1 MLDINVIDNI
11 FKCYP
16 SECVPYENL
25 AGKEETMKA
34 VVIHAAKDLRV
45 EERDPGDPGAGQL
58 DIAVE
63 AGGICGSD
71 LHYYNHGG
79 FGTIRLREPMIL
91 GHEIAGT
98 IRALG
103 QGVSGFA
110 IGDRVAVS
118 PSRPCNTCDYCLKG
132 MQNHCVR
139 MRFYGSAMPMP
150 HIQGAFRQRL
160 IAEAWQCHKV
170 ADGVSI
176 NEAAFAEPFAVTLHA
191 VNRAGSLLGKRVL
204 VTGCGPIG
212 ALTILAAR
220 AHGAQ
225 EIIATDVMDAVLVKA
240 REVGADRTI
249 NVAEQAEGLAAY
261 SINKGYFDVMFEASG
276 NERALR
282 AGLET
287 LRPRG
292 VLMQLGLGGDISIP
306 QNIIVSKEID
316 LRGSFRFH
324 EEFALAVDLINRQ
337 AVDVKPLLT
346 GIFNLDEAIKA
357 FEIAGDRSRSMK
369 VHLAFS

>member
-1 MLDINVIDNI
+1 
-11 FKCYP
+11 
-16 SECVPYENL
+16 
-25 AGKEETMKA
+25 MKA
-34 VVIHAAKDLRV
+34 VVIHAAKDLRI
-45 EERDPGDPGAGQL
+45 EETDPGDLGAGQV
-58 DIAVE
+58 DIAIE

-98 IRALG
+98 IKALG
-103 QGVSGFA
+103 QGVSGLTV
-110 IGDRVAVS
+110 GDRVAVS

-132 MQNHCVR
+132 LQNHCLN
-139 MRFYGSAMPMP
+139 MRFYGSAMPRP
-150 HIQGAFRQRL
+150 HIQGAFRQGL

-191 VNRAGSLLGKRVL
+191 INRAGSLLGKRVL
-204 VTGCGPIG
+204 ITGCGPIG
-212 ALTILAAR
+212 ALTILAAH

-225 EIIATDVMDAVLVKA
+225 EIVVTDVMDTVLAKG

-249 NVAEQAEGLAAY
+249 NVAEHPEELATY
-261 SINKGYFDVMFEASG
+261 SANKGYFDVVFEASG

-292 VLMQLGLGGDISIP
+292 ILMQLGLGGDISIP
-306 QNIIVSKEID
+306 QNMIVSKEID
-316 LRGSFRFH
+316 LRGTFRFH
-324 EEFALAVDLINRQ
+324 DEFALAVDLINRR
-337 AVDVKPLLT
+337 ALDVKPLLT
-346 GIFNLDEAIKA
+346 NIFNLDEAVKA

-369 VHLAFS
+369 VQLAFG